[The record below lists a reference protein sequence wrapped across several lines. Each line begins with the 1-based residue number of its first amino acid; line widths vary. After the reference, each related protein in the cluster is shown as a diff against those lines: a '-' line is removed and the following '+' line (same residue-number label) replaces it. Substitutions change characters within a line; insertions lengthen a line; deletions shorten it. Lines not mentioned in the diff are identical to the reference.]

1 MAALSRVLRAWTHK
15 KGKLY
20 IWLTTLLCSRALDTP
35 TPQGLAE
42 SLPCPSWSAEQ
53 QLVTCCAA
61 LGLAL
66 HQALC
71 RWRTLLMASRLLLT
85 SCELLSPSLV
95 EGGSGELLHNKRS
108 QVSSL

>member
-1 MAALSRVLRAWTHK
+1 MPILV
-15 KGKLY
+15 
-20 IWLTTLLCSRALDTP
+20 SRAAAGHLH
-35 TPQGLAE
+35 
-42 SLPCPSWSAEQ
+42 
-53 QLVTCCAA
+53 QL
-61 LGLAL
+61 LAL

-95 EGGSGELLHNKRS
+95 EEGSGELLHNKRS